1 LNNHTHSQ
9 IVYYL
14 GINEQKQV
22 DAGLHLWYRFKAT
35 EKVEGEPEFAQ
46 QKRASDAVVYLTN
59 HRTLTTELQTVETEL
74 KIRQHYTTDDP
85 RLSSQVTYHYG
96 IVNLADAWDY
106 TAGDPDVVVQVR

>member
-1 LNNHTHSQ
+1 
-9 IVYYL
+9 
-14 GINEQKQV
+14 
-22 DAGLHLWYRFKAT
+22 
-35 EKVEGEPEFAQ
+35 VEGEPEFAQ

-85 RLSSQVTYHYG
+85 RLSDQVTYHYG

-106 TAGDPDVVVQVR
+106 TAGDPDVVVQVYKLKMIDDFCEACPKLTSLFIFLAHITSR